1 MLSLFQIVS
10 FFCLHD
16 NQHLLGVL
24 VSVPSQAAGV
34 ISLLL
39 TVCGVIILTQRKT
52 DSYPFFYMA
61 LIPFTRTLFFSSI
74 MQQPK
79 NLCCLHSSSFIS
91 YPNFANVMEEIN
103 KHFTILEQVEQVSES
118 CISFSRLL
126 VGVKSLLTVF
136 EGFFV
141 HLLLLLFG
149 VSFR

>member
-1 MLSLFQIVS
+1 MLSLFQIVG
-10 FFCLHD
+10 FFCLYD
-16 NQHLLGVL
+16 NHRLLGVL

-34 ISLLL
+34 ISLFL
-39 TVCGVIILTQRKT
+39 TVCGVIILTQPKT

-103 KHFTILEQVEQVSES
+103 KHFKILEQMEQVSES